1 LIPVK
6 SAIPDYL
13 KADKQK
19 KTNQAQAV
27 PIPLKEQAIRLLQ
40 SDTPILNYAKSIRD
54 AGLPD
59 TLKAEKQAAK
69 SEDELLEKRIAQVW
83 NEAGGKPHRPAGRH
97 PPP

>member
-1 LIPVK
+1 MIPVK
-6 SAIPDYL
+6 STIPDYARGL
-13 KADKQK
+13 W
-19 KTNQAQAV
+19 
-27 PIPLKEQAIRLLQ
+27 
-40 SDTPILNYAKSIRD
+40 S

-59 TLKAEKQAAK
+59 TPKAEKQAAK